1 MRLPTSAQVLLEMTL
16 GKMIALQLPLVDE
29 VLLLQLALWAE
40 AVGNAASTKT
50 AIAAR
55 GRIFLLEISGGKF
68 PPQIPP
74 PRPQNKSG
82 RASKRRRMTDW
93 QRNFIGEKHFECY
106 SLN

>member
-29 VLLLQLALWAE
+29 ALLLQLPLWAE

-68 PPQIPP
+68 PP

-93 QRNFIGEKHFECY
+93 QRNFIGAKHFECY
-106 SLN
+106 SVK